1 MTADLL
7 IPGILLL
14 CAAAGLYRRENVY
27 EALTDGAL
35 QGLSLLKTIV
45 PSLVILLCAIGML
58 RASGAFDLL
67 DRLLSPVCRVIRL
80 PPEVLPL
87 MLVRPF
93 SGSAALAVGAEL
105 MTQYGVD
112 SQIGRTAAVMLGST
126 ETTFISAL
134 LNSAAPAMPFPPPSL
149 PISPAFSVPRCSP
162 GSFSRHRKRELRIPK
177 APSACQKNLLP
188 R

>member
-67 DRLLSPVCRVIRL
+67 DRLLSPVCRVIGL

-105 MTQYGVD
+105 MTRYGVD

-126 ETTFISAL
+126 ESTFYTITVYFGAAKLRSTRYAVPAAL
-134 LNSAAPAMPFPPPSL
+134 IADLTGFLCAALFTRLFFPA
-149 PISPAFSVPRCSP
+149 
-162 GSFSRHRKRELRIPK
+162 
-177 APSACQKNLLP
+177 
-188 R
+188 

>member
-67 DRLLSPVCRVIRL
+67 DRLLSPVCRVIGL

-112 SQIGRTAAVMLGST
+112 SRIGRTAAVMLGST
-126 ETTFISAL
+126 ETTFYTITVYFGAAKLRSTRYAVPAAL
-134 LNSAAPAMPFPPPSL
+134 IADLTGFLCAALFTRLFFPA
-149 PISPAFSVPRCSP
+149 
-162 GSFSRHRKRELRIPK
+162 
-177 APSACQKNLLP
+177 
-188 R
+188 

>member
-35 QGLSLLKTIV
+35 QGLSLMKTIV

-67 DRLLSPVCRVIRL
+67 DRLLSPVCRVIGL

-87 MLVRPF
+87 MLLRPF

-126 ETTFISAL
+126 ETTFYTITVYFGAAKLKSTRYAVPAAL
-134 LNSAAPAMPFPPPSL
+134 IADLTGFLCAALFTRLFFPA
-149 PISPAFSVPRCSP
+149 
-162 GSFSRHRKRELRIPK
+162 
-177 APSACQKNLLP
+177 
-188 R
+188 